1 MPLLKNQSRLISS
14 VGESP
19 SGLNPSVLV
28 SIAVLP
34 SVEFTAMT
42 ILDYNSFV
50 EFEVEKQLFKV
61 YITKKLCFLQASYRL
76 ENVFEC

>member
-1 MPLLKNQSRLISS
+1 MTLSSALSVSILWDITFIKNWDSATVKNQSHLISS

-50 EFEVEKQLFKV
+50 EFVL
-61 YITKKLCFLQASYRL
+61 YY
-76 ENVFEC
+76 